1 MRTEKFVKKWERE
14 RKKGKRLYVLT
25 TCILIGLGM
34 FIGAVIGS
42 LGTGGS
48 FDTIDLIHIISALA
62 GGLTGGAIGGILK
75 WNYNEGKYNRF
86 LSNDLHK

>member
-25 TCILIGLGM
+25 ACILMGLGM
-34 FIGAVIGS
+34 FIGAVIGVS

-48 FDTIDLIHIISALA
+48 FDTVDLIHIISTFA
-62 GGLTGGAIGGILK
+62 GGLTGGAIAGILK
-75 WNYNEGKYNRF
+75 WNINEGKYNRF
-86 LSNDLHK
+86 LSNDLH